1 MMGKTKETQTLF
13 RNQYGQIQCH
23 KCGYYSDIIYPVHL
37 RNVNESWVSML
48 CDRCRCGPP
57 GSRVV
62 QIDDPIDTKTYNG
75 PIEDG

>member
-1 MMGKTKETQTLF
+1 MSKTNEKQVLF

-23 KCGYYSDIIYPVHL
+23 KCGFYSDIIYPVHL
-37 RNVNESWVSML
+37 QNVNGLWVSML
-48 CDRCRCGPP
+48 CGLCQNGPP

-62 QIDDPIDTKTYNG
+62 QIDDPIDIETYEG